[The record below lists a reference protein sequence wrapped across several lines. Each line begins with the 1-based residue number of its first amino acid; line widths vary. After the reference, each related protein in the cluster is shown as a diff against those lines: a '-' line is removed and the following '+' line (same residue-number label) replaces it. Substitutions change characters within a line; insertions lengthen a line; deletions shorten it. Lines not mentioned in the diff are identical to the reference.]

1 MPKRLVPLTLSLAT
15 LLIACGGA
23 AQPASSGA
31 ASVSASPASAK
42 PATSSVAPAGSAKPV
57 ASASAKPAASGSA
70 AAGANGGSIRIGV
83 LEPLTGTQAGQGK
96 DNQDGLNL
104 FMSQINS
111 TVAGRKIELTFA
123 DTEAKADVGVT
134 KAKQL
139 VENQKVSML
148 MGVSATPVCYA
159 VATYVQQAQV
169 PFAITTNCAA
179 QDILTDPKYKSPYVS
194 RFTINNGGGFAPGG
208 AWLYQRGFRKAS
220 VLATDFAAGHE
231 FADAFSAAFVDAG
244 GSVVQIQYPA
254 IGNQDF
260 GPILAQLNPQADVVV
275 LFLIGT
281 DGLRFAQQFA
291 NYGGSKKPQVFE
303 TANITGGE
311 NLDTL
316 KDSAVG
322 MLASNIYTPAI
333 DTTMN
338 KDFLKAWSQKYPGR
352 TVSANVANGY
362 TSGQMLQAALQK
374 VSGNIEDKQAFL
386 NAIDATNIESVKGP
400 IKLDSNHDIV
410 ENLYM
415 YQVVKEG
422 STYAHK
428 LLDTVQNTSEY
439 YKWTPEQ
446 MAKLKIGK
454 NAYKWTTMD
463 KAQLDKVLNG

>member
-1 MPKRLVPLTLSLAT
+1 MSKRLVLLSLSLVT
-15 LLIACGGA
+15 LLMACGGT
-23 AQPASSGA
+23 AQPGPSSA
-31 ASVSASPASAK
+31 AAVSASAAPSAVTAK
-42 PATSSVAPAGSAKPV
+42 PAASSAAPGV
-57 ASASAKPAASGSA
+57 ASAKPAASASAGASA
-70 AAGANGGSIRIGV
+70 ATAGGPIKIGV

-104 FMSQINS
+104 LMAQINS
-111 TVAGRKIELTFA
+111 TVAGRKIELTYA
-123 DTEAKADVGVT
+123 DTEAKPDVGLT

-139 VENQKVSML
+139 VESQKVSML

-179 QDILTDPKYKSPYVS
+179 QDIMTDPKYKSEYLS
-194 RFTINNGGGFAPGG
+194 RFTINNGGGFAPGAG
-208 AWLYQRGFRKAS
+208 WLYQRGFRKAS
-220 VLATDFAAGHE
+220 VWATDFSAGHE
-231 FADAFSAAFVDAG
+231 FADVFSAAFIDAG

-260 GPILAQLNPQADVVV
+260 GPLLAQMNSQADVVV

-291 NYGGSKKPQVFE
+291 NYGGAKKPQVFE
-303 TANITGGE
+303 TSNITGGE

-316 KDSAVG
+316 KDAAVG

-333 DTTMN
+333 DSAMN
-338 KDFLKAWSQKYPGR
+338 KDFLKAWGQKYPGR
-352 TVSANVANGY
+352 SVSANVANGY
-362 TSGQMLQAALQK
+362 TSGQVLQAALQK
-374 VSGNIEDKQAFL
+374 VNGNIEDKPAFV
-386 NAIDATNIESVKGP
+386 NAIGATSIESVKGP

-415 YQVVKEG
+415 YQVTKEG
-422 STYAHK
+422 SAYGHK
-428 LLDTVQNTSEY
+428 LLDTISNTNEY
-439 YKWTPEQ
+439 YKWTPDQ

-454 NAYKWTTMD
+454 NAFNWTTMD
-463 KAQLDKVLNG
+463 KTQLDKILNG